1 MIRTPVQANKN
12 PRRTVKK
19 EENEEESFTPYPIS
33 RLSTTLASTTEN
45 LMEIE
50 SASTESLEKSNKSF
64 TLVDVEIV
72 STTALSTTFADY
84 PDESSSPTMNPTTTQ
99 DETSIASSTKF
110 IDVQNMTEVSVTAS
124 TPRTMTSSESSST
137 TERHVEEMESTTIR
151 PLSRKST
158 SLKRRDGFNCL
169 GEGDVPFLW

>member
-1 MIRTPVQANKN
+1 M
-12 PRRTVKK
+12 
-19 EENEEESFTPYPIS
+19 
-33 RLSTTLASTTEN
+33 
-45 LMEIE
+45 
-50 SASTESLEKSNKSF
+50 
-64 TLVDVEIV
+64 VDVEIV
-72 STTALSTTFADY
+72 STTTLSTTFADY

-110 IDVQNMTEVSVTAS
+110 IDVQNMTEVSVIAS

-169 GEGDVPFLW
+169 EKEMYRFYGDNRDCRLFHYCSPGFTSRQVLDFRFVCEEDTIFDEESQSCRHNVKNKKCLKRQW